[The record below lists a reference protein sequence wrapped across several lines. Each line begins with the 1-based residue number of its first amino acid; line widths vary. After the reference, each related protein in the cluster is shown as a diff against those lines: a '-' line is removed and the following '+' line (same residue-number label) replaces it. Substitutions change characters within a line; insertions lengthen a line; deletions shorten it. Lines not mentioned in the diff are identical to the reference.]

1 MERYRNFGAQEAL
14 ASPAQ
19 LQDGVA
25 RLSRGAYFREA
36 PLDMTLSI
44 LTESAARISGVGRV
58 SIWGLAGD
66 RQELNCLELFE
77 LSADRHGSGECVRAA
92 HCPAYFAALGDASC
106 IVADDALLHPSTAG
120 FASDYLI
127 RHRITALLDTPIHI
141 RGELQGVLSLEQVVT
156 REPWGTA
163 HQLFAHAI
171 ANLVT
176 LALVEDEAGQARRQ
190 AQAANEHLRGR
201 PAPAR
206 AAVLLTA

>member
-1 MERYRNFGAQEAL
+1 MERSNYLGNQATL

-36 PLDMTLSI
+36 SLDMALSI

-66 RQELNCLELFE
+66 RQELSCLELFE
-77 LSADRHGSGECVRAA
+77 LSAGRHGSGECVRAA
-92 HCPAYFAALGDASC
+92 HCPAYFAALSDASC
-106 IVADDALLHPSTAG
+106 IVADDALVHPSTAG

-156 REPWGTA
+156 REPWGSA

-171 ANLVT
+171 ANLVA

-190 AQAANEHLRGR
+190 AQTATEHLRVIS
-201 PAPAR
+201 APVR
-206 AAVLLTA
+206 AAELLTA